1 MKNKIILATILIGM
15 SVCSIASQDVK
26 PTIQSLAFISGC
38 WEINTPE
45 KKRLVSEQWMSPVG
59 DAMVGMSRT
68 VRNEKMGAYEFLRIV
83 EDASGINYISRPS
96 QNKEDT
102 AFKLVKSATNEATF
116 ENPTHDF
123 PQRIIYKL
131 TQPDQLWARIEGT
144 MNGKMNGVDFPM
156 TRAKC
161 G

>member
-1 MKNKIILATILIGM
+1 MKNKIILVSILTGM
-15 SVCSIASQDVK
+15 FAANIASQDVK

-38 WEINTPE
+38 WEINAPE

-83 EDASGINYISRPS
+83 EDSTGINYISRPS

-102 AFKLVKSATNEATF
+102 AFKLVKWATNEATF

-131 TQPDQLWARIEGT
+131 VKPDQLWARIEGT
-144 MNGKMNGVDFPM
+144 MNGKVNGVDFPM

>member
-1 MKNKIILATILIGM
+1 MKNKLILAAI
-15 SVCSIASQDVK
+15 SVAIFVGHVAAQDAK

-38 WEINTPE
+38 WEINVPE
-45 KKRLVSEQWMSPVG
+45 KKRLVTEQWMSPVG

-68 VRNEKMGAYEFLRIV
+68 VRNDKMGAYEYLRIV
-83 EDASGINYISRPS
+83 EDAMGINYISRPS
-96 QNKEDT
+96 ENKEDT
-102 AFKLVKSATNEATF
+102 AFKLVKWAANEATF

-131 TQPDQLWARIEGT
+131 VKPDALWARIEGT
-144 MNGKMNGVDFPM
+144 MNGKISGVDFPM